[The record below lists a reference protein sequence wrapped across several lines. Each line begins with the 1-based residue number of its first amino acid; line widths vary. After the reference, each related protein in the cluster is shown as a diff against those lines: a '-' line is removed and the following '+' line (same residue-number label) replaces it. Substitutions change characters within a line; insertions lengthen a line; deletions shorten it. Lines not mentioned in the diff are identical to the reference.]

1 MFEKAGLM
9 QPQQQYSA
17 CAPPSVVEEKHV
29 LTLRETRATQSQWE
43 LSAKPQECRLINKLS
58 KMGTV

>member
-17 CAPPSVVEEKHV
+17 CAPPSVDEGKHV
-29 LTLRETRATQSQWE
+29 LTLRETTQSQWE